1 MLSSH
6 HHLDRGWIYLQY
18 ENAFGT
24 RFVTLSSEEV
34 PSATA
39 AVVPVRPYNRPAME
53 GAGNESTGAGQPQA
67 AGVRPTVFC
76 VVPAALAT
84 ELHEL
89 LRLHYSDE
97 PGIQVIVERRGED
110 RRLHGERRDVGRAP
124 RPTEDERRR
133 VRSRSGRRI
142 AERRAAQVPTAMLS
156 LPAAAQAYAEQLS
169 FIERLEP
176 SSLQYEDVDTARLIG
191 RIQAGERGLF
201 DELYMRYFDRV
212 YAYVRV
218 TLQDTYEAE
227 DVTQDVFVR
236 VLEALP
242 RYERR
247 SAPFRAWLF
256 RIVRNCAINR
266 IRQRQRL
273 SVEAPADIADR
284 GAGLV
289 PAADSPQWLTD
300 RNLLALIEELPL
312 SQRQVIVLRYMME
325 FRSTEISQILD
336 RSPAAV
342 RQLHQRA
349 MQFLRRRVDS
359 PATVTKRTEQTRVQR
374 ESMVRLPPRAPV
386 ARARRMALR

>member
-1 MLSSH
+1 
-6 HHLDRGWIYLQY
+6 
-18 ENAFGT
+18 
-24 RFVTLSSEEV
+24 
-34 PSATA
+34 
-39 AVVPVRPYNRPAME
+39 ME

-156 LPAAAQAYAEQLS
+156 LPSAAQAYAEQLS